1 MDRVTVAYLDEPP
14 FCIRV
19 QHAEPVGADMEL
31 ARRALTDA
39 GVVTIDYALTTF
51 PELIPGLIVGR
62 WQMTTA
68 MFITPERSQVIAYS
82 RPIWA
87 APDGFVV
94 RSGDAD
100 RLTSYEAIAADAQAV
115 LAVVTGQV
123 QHQTA
128 LQAGVPSR
136 RIIQFPNQET
146 ATEAVLRRRADAAAS
161 TAIGN
166 RASVRRADEP
176 ALAAVTDRPPAPRGS
191 IPLGAFAFNQTATD
205 LTSAVDRA
213 LRSYLGSP
221 EHLAMMDRYGFSADQ
236 LEPILP

>member
-14 FCIRV
+14 FCIPG

-39 GVVTIDYALTTF
+39 GVVINDYALTTF

-62 WQMTTA
+62 WQMTTG

-94 RSGDAD
+94 RTGDSD
-100 RLTSYEAIAADAQAV
+100 RLTSYEAIAADAHAV

-128 LQAGVPSR
+128 LRAGVPSR
-136 RIIQFPNQET
+136 RIIQFSRSGDRHPSGVASTSRRRGQHGHRESSLCPADRRSRFGRRCRPT
-146 ATEAVLRRRADAAAS
+146 HRAAGFCTPRGLCLQPDRHGSDIRRRPRPAVLS
-161 TAIGN
+161 GQ
-166 RASVRRADEP
+166 SG
-176 ALAAVTDRPPAPRGS
+176 ALGHDGQVWVLGRP
-191 IPLGAFAFNQTATD
+191 
-205 LTSAVDRA
+205 V
-213 LRSYLGSP
+213 
-221 EHLAMMDRYGFSADQ
+221 
-236 LEPILP
+236 